1 MKRAAVMRAQ
11 NVGQALEG
19 LKMNPKLL
27 NSRPLRVLLA
37 GLVAACSAQAF
48 AQKATEMFVPIGQSA
63 GLSGK
68 HTMMARVQSVDANA
82 RSITLVQDA
91 TTQTVKLGAKMPLWI
106 DRSKQQQSNSAGTL
120 ADVRPGMLAE
130 VKFLKN
136 NRAAGEA
143 EWVKVQSA
151 P

>member
-1 MKRAAVMRAQ
+1 MKRAEGMRVPP
-11 NVGQALEG
+11 VGQALEG

-27 NSRPLRVLLA
+27 NSPALQLLLA
-37 GLVAACSAQAF
+37 ALVAACSAPAF

-82 RSITLVQDA
+82 RSITLVQDS
-91 TTQTVKLGAKMPLWI
+91 TTHTVKLGAKMPLWI

-120 ADVRPGMLAE
+120 ADIRPGMMAE
-130 VKFLKN
+130 VKFINN

>member
-1 MKRAAVMRAQ
+1 MKRAAGLRVPRA
-11 NVGQALEG
+11 GRALEG
-19 LKMNPKLL
+19 LKMNAKLL
-27 NSRPLRVLLA
+27 NFPVLRVLLA
-37 GLVAACSAQAF
+37 GLALACSAPAF
-48 AQKATEMFVPIGQSA
+48 AQKATEMFIPIGQSA

-68 HTMMARVQSVDANA
+68 HTLMARVQSVDANA
-82 RSITLVQDA
+82 RSITLVQDTA
-91 TTQTVKLGAKMPLWI
+91 TQTVKLGVRMPLWI

-130 VKFLKN
+130 VKFINN

>member
-1 MKRAAVMRAQ
+1 MKRAAGMRVPP
-11 NVGQALEG
+11 VGQALEG

-27 NSRPLRVLLA
+27 NSPTLKLLLA
-37 GLVAACSAQAF
+37 GLTAACSAPAF
-48 AQKATEMFVPIGQSA
+48 AQKATEMYVPIGQSA

-68 HTMMARVQSVDANA
+68 HTMMARVQSVDASA
-82 RSITLVQDA
+82 RSITLVQDNA
-91 TTQTVKLGAKMPLWI
+91 TQTVKLGAKMPLWI

-120 ADVRPGMLAE
+120 ADIRPGMLAE
-130 VKFLKN
+130 VKFVNN

>member
-1 MKRAAVMRAQ
+1 MNHLLHPARPWRVALVTLLLCCGGAAY
-11 NVGQALEG
+11 
-19 LKMNPKLL
+19 
-27 NSRPLRVLLA
+27 
-37 GLVAACSAQAF
+37 

-68 HTMMARVQSVDANA
+68 HTLTARVQSVDANA
-82 RSITLVQDA
+82 RSITLIQDT

-120 ADVRPGMLAE
+120 ADVKPGMLAE
-130 VKFLKN
+130 VKFVKN